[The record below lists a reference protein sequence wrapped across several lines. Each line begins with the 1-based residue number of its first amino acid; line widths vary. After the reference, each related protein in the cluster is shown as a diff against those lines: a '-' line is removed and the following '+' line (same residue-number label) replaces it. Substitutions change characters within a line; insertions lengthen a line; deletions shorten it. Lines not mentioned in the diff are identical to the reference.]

1 MKIRDRMQT
10 DVISLQADEPLIN
23 AVEATASARIRHI
36 PILDGERLVGILSE
50 NDIKHATPSAL
61 IQGNE
66 ALYRRILTET
76 PVSRV
81 MRRAP
86 ITIGPDATMGR
97 LVRLMLENKIG
108 AVPVV
113 EGDKLVGIISELDVL
128 RSYLELLQL
137 VE

>member
-10 DVISLQADEPLIN
+10 DVISLQVDEPLIN

>member
-10 DVISLQADEPLIN
+10 DVIALQANEPLVN
-23 AVEATASARIRHI
+23 AVEATASMRIRHI
-36 PILDGERLVGILSE
+36 PILDGETLVGIVTE

-66 ALYRRILTET
+66 QLYRKILNDT
-76 PVSRV
+76 PVSRI

-86 ITIGPDATMGR
+86 ITVSPDTTMGKLVATM
-97 LVRLMLENKIG
+97 LDNKIG
-108 AVPVV
+108 AVPVI
-113 EGDKLVGIISELDVL
+113 EDGKLVGIISELDVL
-128 RSYLELLQL
+128 RSYLDVLQI